1 MALTDPPKRT
11 VRVYTGD
18 PNYDVE
24 RLAPR
29 QGVKTNPDG
38 SVSTHLMASYD
49 NVVVPTLFQ
58 DKNGKWIEPSDPFT
72 EAVKRNEF
80 FSFKT
85 PQEANAFAKGSW
97 KNQYKNYD
105 LNSPEYEKLY
115 NKGVLGTW
123 QIDPSG
129 ENVFNAGTL
138 PEFTAIGQKPQE
150 LRDVERLTNE
160 YIRDDRR
167 LNRGLYN
174 LLGYSE
180 ENVRPR
186 AQRSA
191 FNEIAKQILDT
202 TDEANLTGAQR
213 NIIQKSEY
221 ADKLGPSIGSR
232 FISGLQKIVSEPSSA
247 GLGDYL
253 NLLAPLEYPGN
264 LVRGA
269 VKGDFQ
275 DALRGKPTYPY
286 VVSSDLQPGN
296 ESTASFLNAAGA
308 IGLDPLNYTGASF
321 LANPKALSQ
330 AGKFLTTQTPLKN
343 TYKTNPWAFKPN
355 ETNWYRQV
363 GKSAI
368 DDALETGVIREAGEE
383 VSPRMWEEFQNQ
395 IKRLQGN
402 DAILDHNERT
412 IQKILAGRRPA
423 SPFFAKGELFY
434 PIGRKPITTKSG
446 NISKNP
452 AGKGSADYLIETDLQ
467 NESFQPAY
475 MKGISLGVPTEIGQ
489 TAILKPNPSLRE
501 LKNFKLYKQDWL
513 RGYKEIPKSV
523 SQQNK
528 KGRTFTRPVQF

>member
-38 SVSTHLMASYD
+38 SVSTHLMASYG

-58 DKNGKWIEPSDPFT
+58 DKNGKWIEPSDPFR
-72 EAVKRNEF
+72 EALKRNEDF
-80 FSFKT
+80 AFKT

-123 QIDPSG
+123 QTDSKG

-191 FNEIAKQILDT
+191 FNEIAKQILET

-232 FISGLQKIVSEPSSA
+232 FTSGLQKIVSEPRSA

-264 LVRGA
+264 LVKGA
-269 VKGDFQ
+269 IKGDFQ
-275 DALRGKPTYPY
+275 DALKGKPTYPY

-296 ESTASFLNAAGA
+296 ESTALVPTTGAGA
-308 IGLDPLNYTGASF
+308 LGYS
-321 LANPKALSQ
+321 
-330 AGKFLTTQTPLKN
+330 
-343 TYKTNPWAFKPN
+343 
-355 ETNWYRQV
+355 
-363 GKSAI
+363 
-368 DDALETGVIREAGEE
+368 
-383 VSPRMWEEFQNQ
+383 
-395 IKRLQGN
+395 
-402 DAILDHNERT
+402 ILDNSSSNQEMR
-412 IQKILAGRRPA
+412 
-423 SPFFAKGELFY
+423 
-434 PIGRKPITTKSG
+434 
-446 NISKNP
+446 
-452 AGKGSADYLIETDLQ
+452 
-467 NESFQPAY
+467 
-475 MKGISLGVPTEIGQ
+475 
-489 TAILKPNPSLRE
+489 
-501 LKNFKLYKQDWL
+501 
-513 RGYKEIPKSV
+513 
-523 SQQNK
+523 QQNK
-528 KGRTFTRPVQF
+528 KGRTFTRPVEF